1 MLKQIIRKFLIA
13 LRIDLTKNLHY
24 DRLTLKILDK
34 LLQRDTNCIDIGCH
48 KGEILEEILKRSPEG
63 RHFAFEPIPTLYN
76 ALKMLFDGRNVTF
89 SDVALSDRKGVATF
103 NYVLD
108 APAYSGLKKR
118 DYAVK
123 EPEIEVLDVKL
134 DTLDHVIPGD
144 YRVDFI
150 KLDVEGGE
158 FDVLKGARQT
168 MEKHKPF
175 IIFEFGLGASDHYD
189 VVPEKF
195 FEFMDQAGYG
205 IFLLQDFLRKG
216 SRLSLAQFLKIYL
229 SNSEYYFIAAALE
242 RKR

>member
-1 MLKQIIRKFLIA
+1 MLKQIIRKILIA

-34 LLQRDTNCIDIGCH
+34 LLKHDTNCIDIGCH

-63 RHFAFEPIPTLYN
+63 KHFAFEPIPSLYN
-76 ALKMLFDGRNVTF
+76 ELKKSFDGRNVIF
-89 SDVALSDRKGVATF
+89 SDIALSDRKGEATF

-118 DYAVK
+118 DYQVK
-123 EPEIEVLDVKL
+123 EPEIEVLNVNL
-134 DTLDHVIPGD
+134 NTLDHVIPED

-168 MEKHKPF
+168 LEKHKPY
-175 IIFEFGLGASDHYD
+175 IIFEFGLGASDHYN
-189 VVPEKF
+189 VVPETF
-195 FEFMDQAGYG
+195 FEFMNQADYG
-205 IFLLQDFLRKG
+205 IYLLQDFLGNRLP
-216 SRLSLAQFLKIYL
+216 LSLAQFLKTYL
-229 SNSEYYFIAAALE
+229 SNSEYYFVAAASG
-242 RKR
+242 RKP